1 MATNPTIWNSG
12 TGTPHEWAAVLDD
25 IRTSILTGARIFVG
39 ADSVK
44 EQKDCIFVVTVCIY
58 NPGAGGRYYFNRFRQ
73 PSKTFPS
80 LRARIFQE
88 AGEAIQTTLEIL
100 NEIPDAP
107 VEIHLDVNRDKKYA
121 TGTFSDQIVGYA
133 KSIGVDCKIKPDSWA
148 SSGIADKHTRHR
160 FNKRQT
166 EKVTQ

>member
-1 MATNPTIWNSG
+1 METSQTTWSSG
-12 TGTPHEWAAVLDD
+12 TGSPHGWSDVLED
-25 IRTSILTGARIFVG
+25 IRSSIEAGARIFVG

-44 EQKDCIFVVTVCIY
+44 EQKECTFVVTVCIY
-58 NPGAGGRYYFNRFRQ
+58 NPGAGGRYYFNRFKQ
-73 PSKTFPS
+73 PSKIFPS

-88 AGEAIQTTLEIL
+88 AGEAIDTTLAIL
-100 NEIPDAP
+100 TELPNAP
-107 VEIHLDVNRDKKYA
+107 VEIHLDVNRDKKHA
-121 TGTFSDQIVGYA
+121 TGVFSDQVVGYA

-166 EKVTQ
+166 ENR